1 MKTCPCCGREHRR
14 CGRMCG
20 NCESKWTAVRVIT
33 RMRLR
38 PAAPRPVQMV
48 CTRGGCEWL
57 DGRVCSRE
65 CKYAVP
71 RPAGRSKGVR
81 RDDEKRIVPAGLAE
95 KRDRQG

>member
-38 PAAPRPVQMV
+38 PVAPRPVHMV

-57 DGRVCSRE
+57 DGQVCSRE
-65 CKYAVP
+65 CRYAVP
-71 RPAGRSKGVR
+71 YNKAARQKGGRR
-81 RDDEKRIVPAGLAE
+81 
-95 KRDRQG
+95 